1 MAKFLEEVLDIRP
14 WKAIQSLE
22 AERGVLC
29 DARTT
34 EQLGSAA
41 ALGNG
46 DVTSRALYFGD

>member
-1 MAKFLEEVLDIRP
+1 MAKFLEKVLDIWP
-14 WKAIQSLE
+14 WKAVQGFE

-46 DVTSRALYFGD
+46 DVTSRALDFGD

>member
-1 MAKFLEEVLDIRP
+1 MAKLFEEILNVRP

-22 AERGVLC
+22 AERGVFC
-29 DARTT
+29 DARAT
-34 EQLGSAA
+34 EQLGRAA